1 MKWFKIDKDFIK
13 RAVFAVTILF
23 VAWLMFSCSG
33 CSTAD
38 VPVVEEVAV
47 VEPTPVVVP
56 APVEVI
62 EEVVEPAPVEVKV
75 EAVHPIEEILE
86 APIEPVVTPSDTTQ
100 LLQ

>member
-1 MKWFKIDKDFIK
+1 MKWFKSNKEFMTRLIFA
-13 RAVFAVTILF
+13 AVVLMIAI
-23 VAWLMFSCSG
+23 LMFSCKG
-33 CSTAD
+33 CSTVD
-38 VPVVEEVAV
+38 TPVVEQEAV

-62 EEVVEPAPVEVKV
+62 EEVVEPAPIELEV